1 MVKIAE
7 FLDRGVK
14 IALAVQAKSGKALK
28 DFLPLLEA
36 NEDVK
41 TLRSEVENFSK
52 TFPMPG

>member
-41 TLRSEVENFSK
+41 ALKSEVENFSK